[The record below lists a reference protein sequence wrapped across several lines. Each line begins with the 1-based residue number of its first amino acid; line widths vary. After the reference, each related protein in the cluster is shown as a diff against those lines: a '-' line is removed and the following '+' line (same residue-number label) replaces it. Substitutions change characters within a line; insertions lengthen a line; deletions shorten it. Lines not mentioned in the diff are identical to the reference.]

1 MEVKDEVFH
10 SLLLEFFQCL
20 GEFFCCSG
28 GEAIDADVA
37 YVVIYHIRG
46 IEAKEW
52 NFVADDVELER
63 IGYATAYYS
72 KLYSCVFGASQ
83 TLHDVFS
90 THFDTCNNGVVN
102 SSNTVTCQD
111 TDLF

>member
-10 SLLLEFFQCL
+10 SLLLELFQCL

-28 GEAIDADVA
+28 GEAVDADVA
-37 YVVIYHIRG
+37 YAVIYHIRG
-46 IEAKEW
+46 VEAKEW

-72 KLYSCVFGASQ
+72 KFYSCVFGASQ
-83 TLHDVFS
+83 TFHDVFS

-111 TDLF
+111 TDFL